1 MHRWKFQLS
10 WPCEFN
16 LSMSIHF
23 SFWTQYC
30 EDVHVQQLPSSSSD
44 SLPLLSWVAWSW
56 RKIFVLMASGVLNIA
71 HPNMQ
76 FNVLHSKK
84 PWCSNANQRSTFTK
98 SVSGIPIP
106 CYLGF
111 WVEYHNRSLKHHKH
125 WFCPYDLSCCVGGT
139 IWKFAIAR
147 PRVPTIWP
155 IQEGTNLT

>member
-1 MHRWKFQLS
+1 MKIPIVLTMWIYLVHEYPFQLLNPIL
-10 WPCEFN
+10 WRMCMFN
-16 LSMSIHF
+16 NYHLVPVIHCLC
-23 SFWTQYC
+23 YL
-30 EDVHVQQLPSSSSD
+30 E
-44 SLPLLSWVAWSW
+44 VAWSW
-56 RKIFVLMASGVLNIA
+56 RKIFVLMASGILNIA

-84 PWCSNANQRSTFTK
+84 PWCSNAKQRSTFAK

-111 WVEYHNRSLKHHKH
+111 WVEYHNKSFKHHKH